1 MSTAFK
7 WYWPNSSY
15 HTINLECPILVAGCP
30 CVTVKGICFV
40 GCLMLWPLSKAT
52 IAEVPSANDRSLFT
66 SMGALFL
73 LVKSHARCVLLRLSS
88 ISDVND
94 SLQDC
99 YRYIASDCH
108 FKIIIFCFPNRVLWL
123 SIVWFDKLIILLFLL
138 SLCHGWEKLTWCSMK
153 SKVEPILFMKDP
165 YLVRIWL
172 P

>member
-1 MSTAFK
+1 MTPS
-7 WYWPNSSY
+7 
-15 HTINLECPILVAGCP
+15 L
-30 CVTVKGICFV
+30 
-40 GCLMLWPLSKAT
+40 AT
-52 IAEVPSANDRSLFT
+52 IAEVPSIEMCMYHIYLSANYRSLFT

-73 LVKSHARCVLLRLSS
+73 LVTSHARCVLLRLSS

-153 SKVEPILFMKDP
+153 SKVKPILFLKDP
-165 YLVRIWL
+165 YLGYHK
-172 P
+172 